1 AASLV
6 VTATSGEPVALLQ
19 ALLPIAE
26 VMDPVA
32 TMTRR
37 MIAVAV
43 AIAALAISAGIMIGR
58 QWISGVHRLTE
69 AARRIGA
76 GDLAASIPEERG
88 KELGILAGTMDEMRR
103 NLVALTGEL
112 RRREAEAQAVLGGI
126 VEGVYAVDAARRI
139 RFLNPQGERLL
150 GVPAADTLG
159 RFCGDVLN
167 PDRDADGR
175 RPCETACPI
184 LLARRRGRA
193 ESVERIEPCV
203 GRRRKVV
210 IASAAPADGIQVQV
224 LRDETELEAVRR
236 MRDSILA
243 NISHEFR
250 TPLAAQL
257 ASIELLRD
265 GIDSATPMQRRQLV
279 ATLERGAQRLTWL
292 IDNLLESVRIESGQV
307 SIRRQRVDLAEVI
320 GTALELI
327 GPLVEQRAQSVRVGP
342 AIADLP
348 AIQGDV
354 QRLTQVVV
362 NLVANASKFAP
373 ADTVI
378 DIDGAAE
385 PGVVAFWI
393 DDQGP
398 GPGDQE
404 TAVLFE
410 QFRRSSAQE
419 PEESG
424 LGLGLYIVRSI
435 VERHRG
441 RVMLT
446 RTARG

>member
-1 AASLV
+1 
-6 VTATSGEPVALLQ
+6 
-19 ALLPIAE
+19 
-26 VMDPVA
+26 
-32 TMTRR
+32 
-37 MIAVAV
+37 
-43 AIAALAISAGIMIGR
+43 
-58 QWISGVHRLTE
+58 
-69 AARRIGA
+69 
-76 GDLAASIPEERG
+76 IPEERG

-103 NLVALTGEL
+103 NLVALTSEL

-150 GVPAADTLG
+150 GVPAADALG

-167 PDRDADGR
+167 PERDAEGR

-184 LLARRRGRA
+184 LAARRRGRA
-193 ESVERIEPCV
+193 EAVERIEPCP

-236 MRDSILA
+236 TRDSILA

-265 GIDSATPMQRRQLV
+265 GIDNTTPAQRRQLV
-279 ATLERGAQRLTWL
+279 ATLERGARRLTWL
-292 IDNLLESVRIESGQV
+292 IDNLLESVRIESGQLA
-307 SIRRQRVDLAEVI
+307 IRRQRVDLAEVI
-320 GTALELI
+320 STALELI
-327 GPLVEQRAQSVRVGP
+327 GPLVEQRGQTVRVG
-342 AIADLP
+342 AGVGGLP
-348 AIQGDV
+348 AIEGDV

-373 ADTVI
+373 ADSTIEI
-378 DIDGAAE
+378 DAAAE
-385 PGVVAFWI
+385 DGRVAFWI
-393 DDQGP
+393 DDEGP
-398 GPGDQE
+398 GPAEQE
-404 TAVLFE
+404 TAGLFE
-410 QFRRSSAQE
+410 QFRRSSSHE

-424 LGLGLYIVRSI
+424 LGLGLFIVRSI

-441 RVMLT
+441 RVSLGRTPHGRT
-446 RTARG
+446 RVRVELPQIDEPAGAEPPGAARLAEKVR